1 VKTSTSRQNA
11 DQDLCRWSRE
21 GFEPFTL
28 TYKDASVYFGFA
40 EETLRHMVSNGELLR
55 GKHYLK
61 VGRKVLILRQGFIE
75 WLLEKDGVN
84 TGGFYGS

>member
-1 VKTSTSRQNA
+1 
-11 DQDLCRWSRE
+11 
-21 GFEPFTL
+21 
-28 TYKDASVYFGFA
+28 
-40 EETLRHMVSNGELLR
+40 MVSNGELLR

-75 WLLEKDGVN
+75 WLLERDGVN

>member
-1 VKTSTSRQNA
+1 MRTGASRRKA
-11 DQDLCRWSRE
+11 DKDLCQKGSA
-21 GFEPFTL
+21 GFEPFTM
-28 TYKDASVYFGFA
+28 TYKNASAYFGYA
-40 EETLRHMVSNGELLR
+40 EQTLRHMVSKGKLLR

-61 VGRKVLILRQGFIE
+61 VGDKILILRQGFIE